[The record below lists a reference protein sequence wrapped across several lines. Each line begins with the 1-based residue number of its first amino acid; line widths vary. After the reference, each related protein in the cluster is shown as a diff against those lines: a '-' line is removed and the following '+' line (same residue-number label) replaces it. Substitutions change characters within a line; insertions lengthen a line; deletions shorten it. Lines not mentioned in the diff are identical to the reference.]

1 MLPSGGCAVSLLE
14 VRNLSVRFSVR
25 TGAFSR
31 SRAWLQAVDGASM
44 DVEAGSTLGLVGE
57 SGCGKSTTARAIL
70 RLVEPD
76 AGSVV
81 LGGQD
86 VRALGGAAL
95 RRFRRHMQVV
105 FQDPMSSL
113 DPRRTAFQAVSEG
126 LEVHGICPAPL
137 RRDRVAEIF
146 RRVGLSGEHLDR
158 HPHEFSGGQRQRI
171 GIARALAV
179 EPRLLV
185 LDEPVSA
192 LDVSVQAQV
201 LNLLEDLRDERGM
214 GYLFVAHD
222 MGVVRHFCDRIAVM
236 YLGRIVEEGPAED
249 VCRSPLHPYTR
260 LLIDSV
266 PALGARRRSFSVP
279 SGELPSPLAPPSG
292 CAFHPR
298 CPMAVP
304 ECSAVRPE
312 LLAVDGN
319 RRVACP
325 RSGF

>member
-1 MLPSGGCAVSLLE
+1 MSLLE
-14 VRNLSVRFSVR
+14 VRNLCVRFPVR
-25 TGAFSR
+25 GGILSR
-31 SRAWLQAVDGASM
+31 SRTWLQAVDDASL
-44 DVEAGSTLGLVGE
+44 DVEAGTTLGLVGE
-57 SGCGKSTTARAIL
+57 SGCGKTTTARAIL

-76 AGSVV
+76 KGTVS
-81 LGGQD
+81 LDGQD

-95 RRFRRHMQVV
+95 RRFRRRMQVV

-126 LEVHGICPAPL
+126 LEVHDLCPASE
-137 RRDRVAEIF
+137 RRDRVAGLF
-146 RRVGLSGEHLDR
+146 DRVGLSAEHLDR

-179 EPRLLV
+179 EPSLLI

-201 LNLLEDLRDERGM
+201 LNLLEDLRDERRM

-236 YLGRIVEEGPAED
+236 YLGRIVEEGPVEE
-249 VCRSPLHPYTR
+249 VCRTPLHPYTR

-266 PALGARRRSFSVP
+266 PALGAGRKTVSVAT
-279 SGELPSPLAPPSG
+279 GELPSPIAPPSG

-304 ECSAVRPE
+304 ECAAVRPA
-312 LLAVDGN
+312 LVQVDGN

-325 RSGF
+325 LAG

>member
-1 MLPSGGCAVSLLE
+1 
-14 VRNLSVRFSVR
+14 
-25 TGAFSR
+25 
-31 SRAWLQAVDGASM
+31 VDDAGL

-76 AGSVV
+76 SGSVV
-81 LGGQD
+81 LDGQD
-86 VRALGGAAL
+86 VRALHGVAL
-95 RRFRRHMQVV
+95 RRFRHNMQVV

-126 LEVHGICPAPL
+126 LEVHNLCPTKEY
-137 RRDRVAEIF
+137 RERVAALFE
-146 RRVGLSGEHLDR
+146 RVGLSAEHLDR

-179 EPRLLV
+179 EPRLLI

-236 YLGRIVEEGPAED
+236 YLGRIVEEGPVED
-249 VCRSPLHPYTR
+249 VCRKPLHPYTR

-266 PALGARRRSFSVP
+266 PALGSGRKTVSFAF
-279 SGELPSPLAPPSG
+279 GELPSPIAPPSG
-292 CAFHPR
+292 CTFHPR
-298 CPMAVP
+298 CPMAIP
-304 ECSAVRPE
+304 DCSVHRPS
-312 LLAVDGN
+312 LVSVDGN

-325 RSGF
+325 LAG